1 MVDDDLYESLVNE
14 MELWARRAEYWRN
27 LALWFA
33 NGDYEPY
40 PIAGVGADRLRE
52 MTPKRMDW
60 NSTIER
66 PISPRHWW

>member
-1 MVDDDLYESLVNE
+1 MADDELYESLIAE

-40 PIAGVGADRLRE
+40 PLPGKGAERLRE
-52 MTPKRMDW
+52 MTPRNMDW
-60 NSTIER
+60 NASTNH
-66 PISPRHWW
+66 PVSKHWW